1 MPETLT
7 AHASPRKGSG
17 ALRVAP
23 ALEEV
28 VFNKMPQFQ
37 VYRNCY
43 FTPNVSLAIVASCM
57 KLVPS

>member
-1 MPETLT
+1 M
-7 AHASPRKGSG
+7 
-17 ALRVAP
+17 RVAP